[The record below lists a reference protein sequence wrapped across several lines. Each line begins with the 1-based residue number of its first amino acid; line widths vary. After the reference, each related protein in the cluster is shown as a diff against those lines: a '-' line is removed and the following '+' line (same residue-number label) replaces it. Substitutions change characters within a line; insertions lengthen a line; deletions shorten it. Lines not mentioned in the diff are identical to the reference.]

1 MNTDIGANG
10 VAKYLENHGIH
21 KIQRQNGKNPLFDAH
36 LVRIILKNPVYCG
49 KIAYGRRKT
58 EKVHGTRNE
67 YHLVEQDN
75 YILVDGQHEAIIAE
89 DVWQA
94 AQVKLIAQAKKYEHA
109 NKAKDTRTHLLSG
122 IVKCPV
128 CGAGMYGNKSIKSKK
143 DGTKY
148 KDFYYYGC
156 KHRTMTR
163 GNKCDY
169 KRQIR
174 EELLDDAVAEVIV
187 KLVSNSKF
195 AAMMQEKI
203 NSKVDTTAI
212 DGELA
217 GYEKQLH
224 QFYSVKLKLTEEI
237 DSLDPDDRHYIK
249 RKADLDD
256 RLYRM
261 YDKIED
267 VETRLIEARAK
278 KQAVEAEKLTGDNI
292 YKVLIYFEKLYAVMN
307 EVERRQL
314 METLISEIQIY
325 DDRQPNGQWLKSIK
339 FKLPIIEE
347 DIEMS
352 LENDKHVECVVL
364 MSKKEK

>member
-1 MNTDIGANG
+1 M
-10 VAKYLENHGIH
+10 
-21 KIQRQNGKNPLFDAH
+21 
-36 LVRIILKNPVYCG
+36 
-49 KIAYGRRKT
+49 
-58 EKVHGTRNE
+58 
-67 YHLVEQDN
+67 
-75 YILVDGQHEAIIAE
+75 DGQHEAIITE
-89 DVWQA
+89 EVWQV
-94 AQVKLIAQAKKYEHA
+94 AQVKLIAQAKKYEHV
-109 NKAKDTRTHLLSG
+109 NKAKDTRTHLLSR
-122 IVKCPV
+122 IVKCLI

-143 DGTKY
+143 DDTKY

-163 GNKCDY
+163 GHKCDY

-174 EELLDDAVAEVIV
+174 QELLDDAVAEVIV
-187 KLVSNSKF
+187 KLVSNPKF

-217 GYEKQLH
+217 GYEKQLL
-224 QFYSVKLKLTEEI
+224 QFYSVKSKLTEEI

-261 YDKIED
+261 YDKIEN

-278 KQAVEAEKLTGDNI
+278 KQAVEAEKLIGDNI
-292 YKVLIYFEKLYAVMN
+292 YKVLIYFEKLYVVMN
-307 EVERRQL
+307 EVEQRQL
-314 METLISEIQIY
+314 MEALISEIQIY
-325 DDRQPNGQWLKSIK
+325 EDRQPNGQWLKSIK

-352 LENDKHVECVVL
+352 LDNDKHVETVVL
-364 MSKKEK
+364 MSKVNTVK